1 MAVAPWRP
9 RPWNSSQRRFPRP
22 AAWPAASS
30 GRKAPSFGTCSWGN
44 VTGFDHSTHQA
55 GAGGGAGP
63 GGGADSG
70 SVTVEAALGIASLI
84 VVLAVSASGAAAA
97 LTQIRL
103 VDAAREGARVASMS
117 GAGDGMAASR
127 AVTPGAQVSVEVSG
141 EWATV
146 EVSAP
151 AWGLP
156 GVDLA
161 ARAVARVEP
170 GAVQ

>member
-1 MAVAPWRP
+1 M
-9 RPWNSSQRRFPRP
+9 
-22 AAWPAASS
+22 
-30 GRKAPSFGTCSWGN
+30 
-44 VTGFDHSTHQA
+44 GFDHSTHQS
-55 GAGGGAGP
+55 GAGGGAGV

-70 SVTVEAALGIASLI
+70 SVTVEAALGIASLV

-117 GAGDGMAASR
+117 GAGEGVAAGR
-127 AVTPGAQVSVEVSG
+127 VVAPRAQVSVEVSG
-141 EWATV
+141 EWVTA

-151 AWGLP
+151 ARGLP

-161 ARAVARVEP
+161 ARSVARVEP